1 MLTSEPPKFLF
12 VYLSYLLVVAYPQL
26 ENRTLRIKNK
36 QGQVVTVNVP
46 NKLFLEKVA
55 EDLASKAKFL
65 GFITTHHVDSGAEH
79 SLLNQF
85 FKCIDALN
93 NAQDKYKFVIKYK
106 SPDFCNANYWAG
118 NYLNFFIVEIE
129 HV

>member
-1 MLTSEPPKFLF
+1 MSTSEPPKFLF
-12 VYLSYLLVVAYPQL
+12 VYLSYLLMVTYPQL
-26 ENRTLRIKNK
+26 EKRNVRVLNK
-36 QGQVVTVNVP
+36 QRLHVNVEVP

-85 FKCIDALN
+85 FQCIDALN
-93 NAQDKYKFVIKYK
+93 KAQDKYKFVIKYK

>member
-12 VYLSYLLVVAYPQL
+12 VYLSYLLMVVNPQL
-26 ENRTLRIKNK
+26 EKRNLRVPNK
-36 QGQVVTVNVP
+36 QRLPVNVEVP

-55 EDLASKAKFL
+55 ENLASRAKFL
-65 GFITTHHVDSGAEH
+65 GFITTHHIDHSSEH